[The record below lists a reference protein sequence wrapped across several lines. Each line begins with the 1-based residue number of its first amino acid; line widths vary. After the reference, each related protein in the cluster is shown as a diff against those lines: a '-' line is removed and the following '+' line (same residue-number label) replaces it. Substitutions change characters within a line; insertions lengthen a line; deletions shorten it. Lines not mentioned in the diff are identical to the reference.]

1 MKNSP
6 YAVRRMGCNSR
17 RASNATCNARKH
29 GMVRT
34 RKAIAGLAVLLSALL
49 LTSGI
54 ALAGSPGWIVSC
66 NYSHSVSDDP
76 IVFPGQPGASHLH
89 DFIGARTTNASSTP
103 ESLRAGGTTCV
114 MPGDSSGYWVP
125 ALFKNG
131 VRVLPTATSKNALF
145 YYRRGGIRS
154 ETVLQ
159 TIPDGLKIIVGN
171 AQASSAAQNEGIATG
186 RIIFKCG
193 PGSGTD
199 LPAPPAQCAS
209 GVMVVSYKFPNCW
222 DGVNLDS
229 PNHKSHM
236 AYPASGRCPS
246 THPVAIP
253 RLEAF
258 VRYPVGTS
266 PIGTITLASGAY
278 FTAHMDFWN
287 AWKPAVLNWLLDNCI
302 NAGRDCGKNPAVPL
316 D

>member
-1 MKNSP
+1 MIKSKCSSFGLRTW
-6 YAVRRMGCNSR
+6 AIVLSGRRREIVRI
-17 RASNATCNARKH
+17 RKT
-29 GMVRT
+29 V
-34 RKAIAGLAVLLSALL
+34 AGLALLFGILVLTPEIIQA
-49 LTSGI
+49 
-54 ALAGSPGWIVSC
+54 ANPGWIASC
-66 NYSHSVSDDP
+66 NYSHSLSDDP

-89 DFIGARTTNASSTP
+89 DFIGARTTNNASSAT
-103 ESLRAGGTTCV
+103 ESLRAAGTTCV

-145 YYRRGGIRS
+145 YYRHAGVSSG
-154 ETVLQ
+154 TVFQ
-159 TIPDGLKIIVGN
+159 TIPDGLKMIVGN
-171 AQASSAAQNEGIATG
+171 AHATSAAENEGIARG

-199 LPAPPAQCAS
+199 LPAPPSQCAS

-229 PNHKSHM
+229 PDHKSHM

-253 RLEAF
+253 RIESF
-258 VRYPVGTS
+258 VRYPVGAS
-266 PIGTITLASGAY
+266 PIGTITMASGPH

-287 AWKPAVLNWLLDNCI
+287 AWEPVALNWLLDNCI
-302 NAGRDCGKNPAVPL
+302 NAGVDCGKNPAVP
-316 D
+316 

>member
-1 MKNSP
+1 
-6 YAVRRMGCNSR
+6 
-17 RASNATCNARKH
+17 
-29 GMVRT
+29 MVRI
-34 RKAIAGLAVLLSALL
+34 RKTVAGLAVLFGILM
-49 LTSGI
+49 LTPEI
-54 ALAGSPGWIVSC
+54 IQAANPGWIASC
-66 NYSHSVSDDP
+66 NYSHSLSDDP

-89 DFIGARTTNASSTP
+89 DFIGARTTKASSSV

-114 MPGDSSGYWVP
+114 MPGDKSGYWVP

-145 YYRRGGIRS
+145 YYRHAGVSSG
-154 ETVLQ
+154 TVFQ
-159 TIPDGLKIIVGN
+159 TIPDGLKMIVGN
-171 AQASSAAQNEGIATG
+171 AHATSAAENEGIARG

-199 LPAPPAQCAS
+199 LPAPPSQCAS

-229 PNHKSHM
+229 PDHKSHM
-236 AYPASGRCPS
+236 AYPTSNRCPA

-253 RLEAF
+253 RIEAF

-266 PIGTITLASGAY
+266 PIGTVTMASGPY

-287 AWKPAVLNWLLDNCI
+287 GWEPAALNWLLDNCI
-302 NAGRDCGKNPAVPL
+302 NAGVDCGKNPAVPR
-316 D
+316 